1 MTPPQP
7 RRITASRQKTF
18 SAKTRE
24 VEHKWWV
31 IDADDKVVG
40 QVAVVAAN
48 LLRGKNKPIFTP
60 NADTGDNVII
70 INAEKA
76 RFTGKKE
83 TQKLYRSFS
92 GYVGGHKETT
102 PQRMR
107 QKQPG
112 RILEKAIKG
121 MIPHNSLGRQLF
133 SKLHVYAGAAHP
145 HEAQQPQPFTSI

>member
-7 RRITASRQKTF
+7 RRIPASRQKTF

>member
-7 RRITASRQKTF
+7 RRTPASRQKTF
-18 SAKTRE
+18 SAKTQE
-24 VEHKWWV
+24 VDHKWWV
-31 IDADDKVVG
+31 IDANDKVVG
-40 QVAVVAAN
+40 RVAVLAAN
-48 LLRGKNKPIFTP
+48 LLRGKTKPIFTP

-83 TQKLYRSFS
+83 TQKLYRFFS
-92 GYVGGHKETT
+92 GYVGGHSETT

-107 QKQPG
+107 QKQPS

-121 MIPHNSLGRQLF
+121 MIPHNSLGRQIY
-133 SKLHVYAGAAHP
+133 SKLHVYAGATHP
-145 HEAQQPQPFTSI
+145 HEAQQPRACTLI